1 MEDQYDFFISFAGR
15 DQSVAE
21 DLYSCLLRG
30 YGRLSNRIFF
40 SPQSIGLGQSWA
52 REFTT
57 GLRNSRVIVV
67 LLTSASADAY
77 FQLAEVTG
85 ALAVLRSN
93 PSAHRVVPI
102 VFDGDTFLWDVLAP
116 LLGELP
122 ALTNAEVAVETVADR
137 LLAEF
142 STLRTIREEL
152 QHSDAWSETTV
163 LSAVANGVL
172 KTLDTI
178 RPSQMAGNRMAEFH
192 TQAMIGQ
199 IREILDQKSDYVPL
213 QRFCESLS
221 VRLRQASVTE
231 VAEWV
236 HNELHDLR
244 RDMTD
249 LGRIGAATIGAN
261 DSILLY
267 SFSKAVLAVLNQ
279 WLSTHEEEVVTIY
292 LCECRPKSAN
302 KPFAESLR
310 WAEQLP
316 RNRCRLRFIPDADA
330 ARLLSAGQVT
340 KVFMGVHRLRRPS
353 PRRALFDNTAGSL
366 ALAQAAASANVP
378 LFVFARTAKTLT
390 DIHEV
395 KVEPPEGRDT
405 RELRLLDEDRDA
417 LRRRHPDAV
426 DLPSEPDAVD
436 SADYPFFVVTEY
448 GLDYCGDFDLQKMNQ
463 VAVDERSHVALK
475 RTMGW
480 ESASAERKVLQTLGA
495 RDIAVFKVP
504 AYEDPDGG
512 GRSLPWAPVQMRAI
526 KGIRV
531 HDLLVTLRDVAA
543 RPPDTSVAESALSL
557 TAKLREWALAA
568 VDEWQ
573 SPATQNALLHTLGDM
588 VRPYPFD
595 IRFAEALDFVASQQP
610 SICGSDVRADCAK
623 VAARL
628 VDTASTGVLFRDAT
642 LKNQV
647 FALDEDLGVASVR
660 KLKFRRP
667 ADVQWRDADVIV
679 RLLRATGDARNVE
692 TLADRIW
699 QLDFESA
706 FLLTNRTDDYVHV
719 LGLDVIDWTLNDIVR
734 EVARRANCPPEL
746 TCLTAL
752 FRGFRGWARRV
763 GYLLRRPDV
772 YATRYR
778 YERLHHPLELACSAH
793 DALTNLHG
801 WQLEH
806 LGQCLKECT
815 RWQNVDLSRRAF
827 ALTGAA

>member
-1 MEDQYDFFISFAGR
+1 MEDQYDFFISFAGA

-21 DLYSCLLRG
+21 NLYSYLLRG
-30 YGRLSNRIFF
+30 YGRFSNRIFF

-52 REFTT
+52 REFANA
-57 GLRNSRVIVV
+57 LKKSRVVVV
-67 LLTSASADAY
+67 LLTSASAEAY
-77 FQLAEVTG
+77 FQLAEVTA

-93 PSAHRVVPI
+93 PSGHRIVPI
-102 VFDGDTFLWDVLAP
+102 VFDDDNFLWDILAP

-122 ALTNAEVAVETVADR
+122 VLTNAEATIETVADR

-152 QHSDAWSETTV
+152 PHSDAWSETTV
-163 LSAVANGVL
+163 LSAVANG
-172 KTLDTI
+172 TLQTLEMI

-192 TQAMIGQ
+192 TQAIIGQ
-199 IREILDQKSDYVPL
+199 IREILVQKSDYLPL
-213 QRFCESLS
+213 QKFCESLTI
-221 VRLRQASVTE
+221 RLRQTSVTE

-244 RDMTD
+244 RDMAD
-249 LGRIGAATIGAN
+249 LGRIGAGTIGAN
-261 DSILLY
+261 DAILLY
-267 SFSKAVLAVLNQ
+267 SFSKAVLAVISH
-279 WLSTHEEEVVTIY
+279 WLSNHQEEVVTIF

-302 KPFAESLR
+302 KPYAESLH

-330 ARLLSAGQVT
+330 ARVLMAGQVT

-390 DIHEV
+390 DIHSF
-395 KVEPPEGRDT
+395 KVEPPDGRDT

-417 LRRRHPDAV
+417 LRQRHPDAV

-436 SADYPFFVVTEY
+436 SADYPFFVVTEH
-448 GLDYCGDFDLQKMNQ
+448 GQDYCGDFDLQKMNQ
-463 VAVDERSHVALK
+463 VAVDEWSHVALK

-480 ESASAERKVLQTLGA
+480 ESASAERKVLQTLAA
-495 RDIAVFKVP
+495 RETAVFKVP
-504 AYEDPDGG
+504 AYEESHGG
-512 GRSLPWAPVQMRAI
+512 SRSLPWAPVRMRAI

-543 RPPDTSVAESALSL
+543 RPPDARVAASATSLA
-557 TAKLREWALAA
+557 TKLREWALAA
-568 VDEWQ
+568 VDVWQ
-573 SPATQNALLHTLGDM
+573 SSTTQDALLHSLGGM

-595 IRFAEALDFVASQQP
+595 TRFAEALDFVAGQHP
-610 SICGSDVRADCAK
+610 SICGSDVRADCSK

-628 VDTASTGVLFRDAT
+628 VEAANTGVLFRDAT

-647 FALDEDLGVASVR
+647 FALDDDLGTASAR
-660 KLKFRRP
+660 KLQFRRP
-667 ADVQWRDADVIV
+667 ADVQWRDADVVV
-679 RLLRATGDARNVE
+679 RLLQETGEARNWE
-692 TLADRIW
+692 ILADRIW

-706 FLLTNRTDDYVHV
+706 FLLTNRTDDYIHV
-719 LGLDVIDWTLNDIVR
+719 LGLDVIDWTLDDIAG
-734 EVARRANCPPEL
+734 EVARRADCPPEL
-746 TCLTAL
+746 TYLTAL
-752 FRGFRGWARRV
+752 FRGFRGWVRRV

-778 YERLHHPLELACSAH
+778 YERLEHPLELARSAH
-793 DALTNLHG
+793 DALAHLHG
-801 WQLEH
+801 WGLAYLGECLE
-806 LGQCLKECT
+806 ECM
-815 RWQNVDLSRRAF
+815 RWQTDDLSRRAF